1 MKPLFIIPSLL
12 AGGLVL
18 GSGSIQAD
26 NGRHHHDRDP
36 DVSISVHDGKVE
48 IDGIRDLVD
57 QQLQS
62 ALDSI
67 DAKNLPPQLR
77 DKLRQRLQKLRGTL
91 DKRLRHLD
99 ANDLDQLG
107 AVLGQMGEEI
117 GHEMEGLGSDMG
129 QWGEQFGQQF
139 GQRFGK
145 AWTKQLNHQLH
156 GHAVHVIT
164 NSNDDNDD
172 DLATGADVDDDDG
185 DVDDAVRDLGD
196 LQLQQP
202 QRDAIA
208 KLRADSE
215 RQIEQA
221 KRALDSASQA
231 LHDALESDTATDVEI
246 ARAID
251 AITQQ
256 EATIRKARILSW
268 VNARRV
274 LDDSQRKR
282 VERAAKAKTR

>member
-1 MKPLFIIPSLL
+1 
-12 AGGLVL
+12 VL
-18 GSGSIQAD
+18 GGGSIQAD
-26 NGRHHHDRDP
+26 NGHHHHDRGP
-36 DVSISVHDGKVE
+36 DVSVSVHDGQVE
-48 IDGIRDLVD
+48 IDGIREMVD
-57 QQLQS
+57 QQLES

-99 ANDLDQLG
+99 VKDLDQLG
-107 AVLGQMGEEI
+107 AELGQMGEEI
-117 GHEMEGLGSDMG
+117 GREMEGLGSDMG

-139 GQRFGK
+139 GQQFSK
-145 AWTKQLNHQLH
+145 KWTKKLQMNGRH
-156 GHAVHVIT
+156 GRIVV
-164 NSNDDNDD
+164 NNNDDSDD
-172 DLATGADVDDDDG
+172 DLAGG
-185 DVDDAVRDLGD
+185 PDVDDADADFDDVVRDLGD

-215 RQIEQA
+215 RQIAQA
-221 KRALDSASQA
+221 KRSIETASQT
-231 LHDALESDTATDVEI
+231 LHDALESDTSTDIEI
-246 ARAID
+246 AREID
-251 AITQQ
+251 MISQQ

-274 LDDSQRKR
+274 LDDAQRKR
-282 VERAAKAKTR
+282 VEHAAKSKTR